1 MEISKIE
8 YMFKTISKIFLSGLV
23 SFLLVGNVLA
33 VDINQYTGVVAGKS
47 GYKTDGVTATTLSQT
62 VGSIIK
68 VALSLIG
75 TIFLILTIYAGFLWM
90 TAGGNEENV
99 EKATKIIKFAVV
111 GLIII
116 LASYSITWFVMKN
129 ITGATAPQNQVGGS
143 GQQN

>member
-1 MEISKIE
+1 
-8 YMFKTISKIFLSGLV
+8 MFKLLSKVILSSVISLFLIN
-23 SFLLVGNVLA
+23 NVLA
-33 VDINQYTGVVAGKS
+33 VDINQYTGDIATKG
-47 GYKTDGVTATTLSQT
+47 GYKTVGVTETTLSQT

-68 VALSLIG
+68 VALSIVG